1 MIILTENQKQTSA
14 TINFVADTLSKS
26 TNPALREA
34 SKQMRTQSNLQDAM
48 TIAEQA
54 STAVNPNN
62 SLVGN
67 LAVLIGEQWVETQTA
82 DIYGNIFKLG
92 GTFDTAGTYITLRP
106 NNIVGQ
112 STPTNYQTSTDAL
125 SSIAW
130 GKSVTN
136 GQWLSFKVINTPL
149 YNYTST
155 SGTLPFCTFN
165 LTVPDT
171 FASFSSL
178 SPIKANEI
186 ISAWRGM
193 VEDENKIY
201 FNSLGNMLFTDFLP
215 KNRWTATST
224 NLYACLQFL
233 ILPVIEGLK
242 QATARFNA
250 GINYTPSLA
259 QGTTDETYIQNLFN
273 ITTSTLQGLTPYTS
287 LPSWEIFENSTTTN
301 NVPYLNISKKGD
313 YVIYMNPYTAS
324 AFVTLLQTSAIG
336 KDTIDIQARG
346 NVITSIGGIPVEITG
361 TLLQPTQQA
370 AQGTPNT
377 TTFDTGQALGN
388 GQVVIINRDYLT
400 WYKYYDKMYETDTF
414 VNAMVKILRD
424 QKAYVPVIKP
434 WLNGIVLDISTA
446 LSSANTLQV
455 STDA

>member
-1 MIILTENQKQTSA
+1 MTDSQKQQKA
-14 TINFVADTLSKS
+14 TVEFLADTFSKS
-26 TNPALREA
+26 PNPALREV
-34 SKQMRTQSNLQDAM
+34 SKQMRTQPSIEDAM
-48 TIAEQA
+48 VLAE
-54 STAVNPNN
+54 TANGSNPNN
-62 SLVGN
+62 SVVGN
-67 LAVLIGEQWVETQTA
+67 LAVLVGEQWVETQTA

-92 GTFDTAGTYITLRP
+92 GVFDTAGTYITLRP

-112 STPTNYQTSTDAL
+112 STPTNYQTSTAAL

-130 GKSVTN
+130 GNSVTN
-136 GQWLSFKVINTPL
+136 GEWLSFKVINTPL

-165 LTVPDT
+165 LTVPDQ

-201 FNSLGNMLFTDFLP
+201 FNSLGNMLFTDFMP
-215 KNRWTATST
+215 ANKWTATST

-242 QATARFNA
+242 QASARFNS

-259 QGTTDETYIQNLFN
+259 SGTTDETYVQNLFA
-273 ITTSTLQGLTPYTS
+273 ITPATLKTLSPYSS

-301 NVPYLNISKKGD
+301 NVPYLNISKTND
-313 YVIYMNPYTAS
+313 YIIYMNPFTAA

-336 KDTIDIQARG
+336 KDTLDIKTAG
-346 NVITSIGGIPVEITG
+346 NVITSIGGVPVEITG

-370 AQGTPNT
+370 AQGTPNSV
-377 TTFDTGQALGN
+377 TFDTGQALAN
-388 GQVVIINRDYLT
+388 GQMVIINKDYLT

-424 QKAYVPVIKP
+424 QKAYVPVVKP

-446 LSSANTLQV
+446 LDSANMLQV
-455 STDA
+455 STDAA

>member
-1 MIILTENQKQTSA
+1 MATNNQEQTKA
-14 TINFVADTLSKS
+14 TINFVADVLKKS
-26 TNPALREA
+26 PNPALREA
-34 SKQMRTQSNLQDAM
+34 SKQMRAQSNLSDAI
-48 TIAEQA
+48 TLAEEA
-54 STAVNPNN
+54 ATSTNPNN

-67 LAVLIGEQWVETQTA
+67 LAVLVGEQWVETQSA

-92 GTFDTAGTYITLRP
+92 GTFDTAGTYITVRP

-136 GQWLSFKVINTPL
+136 GEWLSFQVINTPL

-178 SPIKANEI
+178 SPMKANEI
-186 ISAWRGM
+186 IAAWRGM

-215 KNRWTATST
+215 KNRYTATST

-259 QGTTDETYIQNLFN
+259 SGTTDETYIQNLFA

-287 LPSWEIFENSTTTN
+287 LPSWEIFQNSTTTN
-301 NVPYLNISKKGD
+301 NVPYLNISKAND

-336 KDTIDIQARG
+336 KNTIDIQTSG
-346 NVITSIGGIPVEITG
+346 NVVTSIGGVPVQITG

-370 AQGTPNT
+370 AQGSPNT
-377 TTFDTGQALGN
+377 VTFDTGQALAN
-388 GQVVIINRDYLT
+388 GQVVIINKDYLT

-414 VNAMVKILRD
+414 INAMVKIIRD
-424 QKAYVPVIKP
+424 QKAYVPVLKP

-446 LSSANTLQV
+446 LDSANTLQV

>member
-1 MIILTENQKQTSA
+1 MTENQKQTNA

-34 SKQMRTQSNLQDAM
+34 SKQMRTQTNLQDAM
-48 TIAEQA
+48 AIAEQA

-149 YNYTST
+149 YNYTSVT
-155 SGTLPFCTFN
+155 GTLPFCTFN

-215 KNRWTATST
+215 ANRWTATST
-224 NLYACLQFL
+224 NLYACLQYL

-259 QGTTDETYIQNLFN
+259 SGTTDETYIQNLFA

-301 NVPYLNISKKGD
+301 NVPYLNISKTGD

-336 KDTIDIQARG
+336 KDTIDIQTRG
-346 NVITSIGGIPVEITG
+346 NVITSIGGVPVEITG

-370 AQGTPNT
+370 AQGTPNS
-377 TTFDTGQALGN
+377 TTFDTGQALAN
-388 GQVVIINRDYLT
+388 GQVVIINKDYLT

-455 STDA
+455 ATDA

>member
-1 MIILTENQKQTSA
+1 MTENQKQTNA

-34 SKQMRTQSNLQDAM
+34 SKQMRSQTNLQDAM
-48 TIAEQA
+48 AIAEQA

-125 SSIAW
+125 SNIAW

-149 YNYTST
+149 YNYTSVT
-155 SGTLPFCTFN
+155 GTLPFCTFN

-186 ISAWRGM
+186 VSAWRGM

-215 KNRWTATST
+215 KNQYTATST
-224 NLYACLQFL
+224 NLYACLQYL

-259 QGTTDETYIQNLFN
+259 SGTTDQTYIQNLFA
-273 ITTSTLQGLTPYTS
+273 ISTSTLQGLTPYDA

-301 NVPYLNISKKGD
+301 NVPYLNISKTSD
-313 YVIYMNPYTAS
+313 YIIYMNPYTAA
-324 AFVTLLQTSAIG
+324 AFVTLLQTNAIG
-336 KDTIDIQARG
+336 KNTIDIETRG
-346 NVITSIGGIPVEITG
+346 NVVTSIGGVPVEITG
-361 TLLQPTQQA
+361 TLLQPTQQQ
-370 AQGTPNT
+370 AQGTPNS
-377 TTFDTGQALGN
+377 TTFDTGQALAN
-388 GQVVIINRDYLT
+388 GQMVIINKDYLT

-434 WLNGIVLDISTA
+434 WLNGIVLNISSA
-446 LSSANTLQV
+446 LNSANTLQV
-455 STDA
+455 NQTN

>member
-1 MIILTENQKQTSA
+1 MTDNQKQQKA
-14 TINFVADTLSKS
+14 TVDFLADTLSKS
-26 TNPALREA
+26 PNEALRNA
-34 SKQMRTQSNLQDAM
+34 SKKIREQSNISDAVE
-48 TIAEQA
+48 IATMA
-54 STAVNPNN
+54 SADTPLN

-82 DIYGNIFKLG
+82 DIYGNIFKLAG
-92 GTFDTAGTYITLRP
+92 DFDTAGTYITLRP

-130 GKSVTN
+130 GNSVTN
-136 GQWLSFKVINTPL
+136 GEWLSFQVINTPL

-171 FASFSSL
+171 FANFSSL

-215 KNRWTATST
+215 QNRYTATST

-242 QATARFNA
+242 QASARFNS
-250 GINYTPSLA
+250 GINYSNSLA
-259 QGTTDETYIQNLFN
+259 SGTTDETYIQNLFA
-273 ITTSTLQGLTPYTS
+273 ISTSTLQTLTPYS
-287 LPSWEIFENSTTTN
+287 ALPSWEIFQNSTTTN
-301 NVPYLNISKKGD
+301 NVPYLNITKAND
-313 YVIYMNPYTAS
+313 YIIYMNPYTAS

-336 KDTIDIQARG
+336 KDTIDIKTAG
-346 NVITSIGGIPVEITG
+346 NVITSIGGIPVEVTG
-361 TLLQPTQQA
+361 TLLQPTQQQ
-370 AQGTPNT
+370 AQGTPNK
-377 TTFDTGQALGN
+377 TTFDTGQALAN
-388 GQVVIINRDYLT
+388 GQMVIIHKDYLS
-400 WYKYYDKMYETDTF
+400 WYKYYDKMYTTDTF
-414 VNAMVKILRD
+414 INAMVKIVRD
-424 QKAYVPVIKP
+424 QKAYVPVVKP
-434 WLNGIVLDISTA
+434 WLNGIVLDISSA
-446 LSSANTLQV
+446 LDSANTLNVTQ
-455 STDA
+455 A

>member
-1 MIILTENQKQTSA
+1 MTENQKQTNA
-14 TINFVADTLSKS
+14 TSNFVADTLSKS

-48 TIAEQA
+48 AIAEQA

-67 LAVLIGEQWVETQTA
+67 LAVLVGEQWVETQSA
-82 DIYGNIFKLG
+82 DLYGNIFKLG

-149 YNYTST
+149 YNYTSV

-215 KNRWTATST
+215 QNRYTATST
-224 NLYACLQFL
+224 NLYACLQYL

-242 QATARFNA
+242 QATARFNS
-250 GINYTPSLA
+250 GINYTTSLA
-259 QGTTDETYIQNLFN
+259 TGTTDETYIQNLFA
-273 ITTSTLQGLTPYTS
+273 ITTSTLQGLTPYTA

-301 NVPYLNISKKGD
+301 NVPYLNISKAND

-336 KDTIDIQARG
+336 KDTIDIKASG
-346 NVITSIGGIPVEITG
+346 NVITSIGGVPVQITG

-370 AQGTPNT
+370 AQGSPNT
-377 TTFDTGQALGN
+377 VTFDTGQALAN
-388 GQVVIINRDYLT
+388 GQVVIIHKDYLT

-414 VNAMVKILRD
+414 INAMVKIIRD
-424 QKAYVPVIKP
+424 QKAYVPVLKP
-434 WLNGIVLDISTA
+434 WLNGIVLDITTA